1 MSDRRGYEQFHTRH
15 RRISGGKITFLV
27 TERDIESPFRAVG
40 ALIFEQ
46 FTNRT
51 PGAVMEQANAL
62 RNSGRYGRIWIGQ
75 IEEADLVPMEDFK
88 VEEDF

>member
-15 RRISGGKITFLV
+15 RRISGGKIT
-27 TERDIESPFRAVG
+27 SPFRAVG